1 MIPKQLKQKYKTN
14 KLMHLYL
21 INKIFRNHK
30 KYFYKQQKNNS
41 LMKFQKYKV
50 DLYYCMEKKIQE
62 KIFC

>member
-1 MIPKQLKQKYKTN
+1 MI
-14 KLMHLYL
+14 
-21 INKIFRNHK
+21 IK